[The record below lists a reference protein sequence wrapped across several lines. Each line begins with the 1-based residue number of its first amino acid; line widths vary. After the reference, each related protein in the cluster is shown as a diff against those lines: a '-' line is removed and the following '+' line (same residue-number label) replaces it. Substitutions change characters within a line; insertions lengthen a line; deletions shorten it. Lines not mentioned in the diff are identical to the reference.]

1 MEKAEKGATTTTGRP
16 LAQKIAAG
24 AAVVIAAFLLGY
36 VPSCVGERSA
46 EQQRAQLEYK
56 VRLGDLRDKVGMAS
70 YEVNRNNYAN
80 AAQFSGEFFD
90 GLLSL
95 LSETR
100 DEAFR
105 QKLSQ
110 ISARRDEIT
119 TNLAQA
125 DPVVKEK
132 LAQIYAAFFQATKA
146 EESK

>member
-70 YEVNRNNYAN
+70 YEVNRNNYAS

-95 LSETR
+95 ISETR